1 MNYDVINLENKKV
14 GSVELNDSIFNTEVR
29 DDIMARVVDW
39 QLAKRRA
46 GTHLA
51 KTLSTVSGTTKKPF
65 RQKGTGNARSG
76 SLRAAQYRHGGIVF
90 GPVVRSH
97 AYDLPKKVRALGL
110 RSALSLK
117 QKDGKLFV
125 LDEAVLSEPK
135 TKKMKNAFDSMGWKS
150 VLVISGDRVDE
161 NFALSTRNI
170 VGVDVL
176 PQQGINVYDVLRK
189 DTLVLTQEA
198 VRYLEERLK

>member
-46 GTHLA
+46 GTHLT

-97 AYDLPKKVRALGL
+97 EYELPKKVRALGL

-135 TKKMKNAFDSMGWKS
+135 TKMMKNAFDSMGWKS
-150 VLVISGDRVDE
+150 VLVISGAEVNE
-161 NFALSTRNI
+161 NFALSARNI

-176 PQQGINVYDVLRK
+176 PQQGINVYDVLRR

>member
-46 GTHLA
+46 GTHLT

-97 AYDLPKKVRALGL
+97 EYDLPKKVRALGL

-135 TKKMKNAFDSMGWKS
+135 TKMMKNAFDSMGWKS
-150 VLVISGDRVDE
+150 VLVISGAEVNE
-161 NFALSTRNI
+161 NFALSARNI

-176 PQQGINVYDVLRK
+176 PQQGINVYDVLRR